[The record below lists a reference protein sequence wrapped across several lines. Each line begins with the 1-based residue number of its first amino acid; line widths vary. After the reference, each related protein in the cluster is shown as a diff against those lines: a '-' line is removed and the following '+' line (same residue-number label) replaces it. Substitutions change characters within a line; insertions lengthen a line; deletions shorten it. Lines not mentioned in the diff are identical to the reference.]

1 MGPASKNMHEEAVN
15 DSQSID
21 GDNSVEKTATTYP
34 IRKSQIVPFRGGEV
48 DSGHISSTHVKQ
60 LALSK

>member
-1 MGPASKNMHEEAVN
+1 MHEEAVN
-15 DSQSID
+15 DNQSID

-34 IRKSQIVPFRGGEV
+34 IRKSQIVPCKGGEV
-48 DSGHISSTHVKQ
+48 DPGHVSSTHVKQ